1 MCGDAETELD
11 LGGDVVDGDV
21 LDEGTSEVYDVE
33 VCVVNEEVALSAL
46 LVIEVLI
53 LLGSSVS
60 VLEFL
65 LVGGANFIS

>member
-65 LVGGANFIS
+65 LVGGANLIS

>member
-1 MCGDAETELD
+1 VCGDAETELD

-65 LVGGANFIS
+65 LVGGANLIS